1 MSNQQTIAVIGAS
14 ADRSKYGNKCVR
26 AFLRAGWQV
35 YPVHPSAT
43 EVEGLPVY
51 RSLAEVP
58 PVHLDRVSVYLP
70 PAVMMNVLD
79 EMATRP
85 IGELWLNPGA
95 DAPQVAAKARQLG
108 FNVICACSIVA
119 IGASPHEFD

>member
-1 MSNQQTIAVIGAS
+1 MSIHHTIAVIGAS
-14 ADRSKYGNKCVR
+14 ADRSKFGNKCVR
-26 AFLRAGWQV
+26 AFVRAGWQV
-35 YPVHPSAT
+35 FPVHPSANAI
-43 EVEGLPVY
+43 EGLPVF

-70 PAVMMNVLD
+70 PAVMMDVLD
-79 EMATRP
+79 DMAMRP

-119 IGASPHEFD
+119 IGASPHELT